1 MNIDVTKVI
10 VPANEVL
17 GTQTKTLNYLV
28 ISEGKEKVTIN
39 VGEKTVESVEKLLKI
54 KK

>member
-1 MNIDVTKVI
+1 MNIEVTKVI

-17 GTQTKTLNYLV
+17 GTKEKTLNYLV

-39 VGEKTVESVEKLLKI
+39 VGDKTVESVQKLLKM